1 MADQPV
7 IDSTPKTVL
16 AVDCGSVNTTALLIE
31 RVKDQYRLAA
41 TGQTASTF
49 DLPWQNITLGVS
61 EAIRHIELATG
72 RKLLA
77 PGGWPITPQS
87 SNKQGVDTFI
97 VVSSAGPPLRL
108 ALAGAIQEI
117 SLASARRAAAATHT
131 TLTTVLSL
139 DAGSENL
146 GDQSPPRHTVEARIQ
161 AILAALPDVVL
172 LAGGT
177 DGGAERS
184 VVEMANALAMALR
197 VMKDVVKP
205 HVLFAGN
212 SHIRPKI
219 AEILGPL
226 TTLNSVDNLRPAL
239 EVENLAPTQMA
250 LESLYIQRKMSRLPG
265 FQKLTN
271 WTNHAVMPANNSF
284 EKVVA
289 YVGRHNGLNVIGVNI
304 GSSATCVSVH
314 TPEHYSST
322 IRTDGGVGHSLA
334 ALIKSVPLQRIR
346 RWLPFDIPSTELHNL
361 LLNKSMHPAS
371 IPTSDEDLLVEYAV
385 AREGIRLAVTQA
397 RTGWPT
403 QPATGRGEIQW
414 NMLIGAGRILTQTP
428 HPGHAAMILLD
439 AVEPWGVTTLAL
451 DVKGVTN
458 ILGALAA
465 VHPIA
470 AVEIGARDTFLN
482 LGTVIAPIG
491 HGAPGRPALKI
502 KVTANNSTGP
512 TDTPVEVVIPYGTIE
527 VIELPPGQKATLEI
541 RPARHFDVGLGQ
553 PGRGAVTEVEG
564 GALGVIVDVRGR
576 PLRLPG
582 DSADRRAWLR
592 QWLAQLDVTHAAS
605 DKNDQR

>member
-1 MADQPV
+1 MVDQRV
-7 IDSTPKTVL
+7 IDSTPKSILT
-16 AVDCGSVNTTALLIE
+16 VDCGSVNTTAILIE

-41 TGQTASTF
+41 TGQTTSTF
-49 DLPWQNITLGVS
+49 DLPWQNIALGVT
-61 EAIRHIELATG
+61 EAIRKIELTTD

-87 SNKQGVDTFI
+87 SDKQGVDTFI
-97 VVSSAGPPLRL
+97 LVSSAGPPLRL
-108 ALAGAIQEI
+108 ALAGAMQEI
-117 SLASARRAAAATHT
+117 SLGSARRAAAATHT
-131 TLTTVLSL
+131 TITTVLSL

-146 GDQSPPRHTVEARIQ
+146 ADGSPPRHTAEARIQ
-161 AILAALPDVVL
+161 AILGALPDVVL
-172 LAGGT
+172 LVGGT

-184 VVEMANALAMALR
+184 VVDMANALAMALR

-205 HVLFAGN
+205 HILFAGN

-226 TTLNSVDNLRPAL
+226 TTLSSVDNIRPTL
-239 EVENLAPTQMA
+239 QIENLAPAQMA

-271 WTNHAVMPANNSF
+271 WTNHAVMPASKSF
-284 EKVVA
+284 ENVMA

-304 GSSATCVSVH
+304 GSGSTYVSVH
-314 TPEHYSST
+314 TPEHHGST

-334 ALIKSVPLQRIR
+334 SLIKSVPLQRIR
-346 RWLPFDIPSTELHNL
+346 RWLPFEIASNELHNL

-371 IPTSDEDLLVEYAV
+371 IPTSYEDLMVEYAV
-385 AREGIRLAVTQA
+385 AREGIRLAITQA

-414 NMLIGAGRILTQTP
+414 NMLIGAGRTLTRTP

-451 DVKGVTN
+451 DMSGTTN

-470 AVEIGARDTFLN
+470 AVEIGARDTYLN

-491 HGAPGRPALKI
+491 HGTPGRPALKI
-502 KVTANNSTGP
+502 KVKVNNSAGP
-512 TDTPVEVVIPYGTIE
+512 TDQPVEVEIPYGTIE
-527 VIELPPGQKATLEI
+527 IIELPPGQKATLEI
-541 RPARHFDVGLGQ
+541 RPARHFDIGIGQ

-564 GALGVIVDVRGR
+564 GALGVIIDARGR

-582 DSADRRAWLR
+582 DGAKRQAWLR
-592 QWLAQLDVTHAAS
+592 QWLTQLDVTHAAS
-605 DKNDQR
+605 DKND